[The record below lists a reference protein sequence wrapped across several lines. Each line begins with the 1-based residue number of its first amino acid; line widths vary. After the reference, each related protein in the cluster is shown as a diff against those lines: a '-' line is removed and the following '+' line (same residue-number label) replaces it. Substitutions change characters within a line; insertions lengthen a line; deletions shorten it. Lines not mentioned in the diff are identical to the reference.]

1 MNEQEKEELYLKWNI
16 PKGKTVFALHSRI
29 EEVKN
34 HLSMVEVV
42 NKMPDEYRNKLVFI
56 CSGEKSGEYYERVIQ
71 RINQYHLNN
80 YFIFMGWAN
89 TREVLGIA
97 NALVVPTTKE
107 GFLLTAAEAFLM
119 KIPVYRTRT
128 AGFDDQLFCN
138 EIYGDDFM
146 KDASIL
152 MDYIDKGLDQSRIDE
167 AYKYAIENFTIEK
180 MTKKTVNVYK
190 TVLIEK

>member
-1 MNEQEKEELYLKWNI
+1 
-16 PKGKTVFALHSRI
+16 
-29 EEVKN
+29 
-34 HLSMVEVV
+34 
-42 NKMPDEYRNKLVFI
+42 
-56 CSGEKSGEYYERVIQ
+56 
-71 RINQYHLNN
+71 
-80 YFIFMGWAN
+80 MGWAN

-107 GFLLTAAEAFLM
+107 VFLLTAAEAFLM

-152 MDYIDKGLDQSRIDE
+152 MDYIDKGIDQSRIDE